1 MGPGLDADAPIRGW
15 VSIMTAEAI
24 SRPWPTDLVFDRE
37 AKALMIAFDDG
48 ETFEIPFE
56 LLRVESPSAEN
67 KGHGGNVP
75 PPVTGKANVN
85 VVSADAVGRYAV
97 RISFDD
103 GHDTGLYS
111 WDLLYDLG
119 RDKDEKLRIYRDT
132 LRLRAL
138 RDEA

>member
-1 MGPGLDADAPIRGW
+1 M
-15 VSIMTAEAI
+15 SAEPV
-24 SRPWPTDLVFDRE
+24 SRPWPTDLVFDRT

-48 ETFEIPFE
+48 EMFEIPFE

-67 KGHGGNVP
+67 KGHGTNVP

-85 VVSADAVGRYAV
+85 VVRAEPVGRYAV
-97 RISFDD
+97 RIVFDD

-111 WDLLYDLG
+111 WDLLHDLG
-119 RDKDEKLRIYRDT
+119 RDKEEKLRVYRET

>member
-1 MGPGLDADAPIRGW
+1 MKT
-15 VSIMTAEAI
+15 S
-24 SRPWPTDLVFDRE
+24 PWPTELAFDRTSRT
-37 AKALMIAFDDG
+37 LRIAFDDG
-48 ETFEIPFE
+48 AQFEIPFE

-67 KGHGGNVP
+67 KGHGGATVP

-85 VVSADAVGRYAV
+85 VVRAEPVGAYAV
-97 RISFDD
+97 RIVFDD

-119 RDKDEKLRIYRDT
+119 RDRDGHFARYRAT
-132 LRLRAL
+132 LAERML

>member
-1 MGPGLDADAPIRGW
+1 M
-15 VSIMTAEAI
+15 SAEPI
-24 SRPWPTDLVFDRE
+24 SRPWPTDLVFDRT
-37 AKALMIAFDDG
+37 AKSLTIAFDDG
-48 ETFEIPFE
+48 NLFEIPFE

-85 VVSADAVGRYAV
+85 VVRADAVGRYAV
-97 RISFDD
+97 RITFDD
-103 GHDTGLYS
+103 GHDTGLFS
-111 WDLLYDLG
+111 WDLLHDLG
-119 RDKDEKLRIYRDT
+119 REKDERLRVYRET

>member
-1 MGPGLDADAPIRGW
+1 
-15 VSIMTAEAI
+15 MTTATAT
-24 SRPWPTDLVFDRE
+24 RPWPTDLVFDRE
-37 AKALMIAFDDG
+37 TKALTIAFDDG
-48 ETFEIPFE
+48 EMFEIPFE

-67 KGHGGNVP
+67 KGHGPNPP

-85 VVSADAVGRYAV
+85 VTRADAVGRYAV

-103 GHDTGLYS
+103 GHDTGLFS

-119 RDKDEKLRIYRDT
+119 AHKDERLRVYRET
-132 LRLRAL
+132 LAQRAL

>member
-1 MGPGLDADAPIRGW
+1 M
-15 VSIMTAEAI
+15 SAEPI
-24 SRPWPTDLVFDRE
+24 SRPWPTDLVFDRT
-37 AKALMIAFDDG
+37 AKSLTIAFDDG
-48 ETFEIPFE
+48 NLFEIPFE

-85 VVSADAVGRYAV
+85 VVRADAVGRYAV
-97 RISFDD
+97 RITFDD

>member
-1 MGPGLDADAPIRGW
+1 
-15 VSIMTAEAI
+15 MTAEAI
-24 SRPWPTDLVFDRE
+24 SRPWPTDLVFDR
-37 AKALMIAFDDG
+37 AARALMIAFDDG

-85 VVSADAVGRYAV
+85 VVRADAVGRYAV

>member
-1 MGPGLDADAPIRGW
+1 M
-15 VSIMTAEAI
+15 SAEPI
-24 SRPWPTDLVFDRE
+24 SRPWPTDLVFDRT
-37 AKALMIAFDDG
+37 AKILTIAFDDG
-48 ETFEIPFE
+48 NLFEIPFE

-85 VVSADAVGRYAV
+85 VVRADAVGRYAV
-97 RISFDD
+97 RITFDD
-103 GHDTGLYS
+103 GHDTGLFS
-111 WDLLYDLG
+111 WDLLHDLG
-119 RDKDEKLRIYRDT
+119 REKDERLRVYRET